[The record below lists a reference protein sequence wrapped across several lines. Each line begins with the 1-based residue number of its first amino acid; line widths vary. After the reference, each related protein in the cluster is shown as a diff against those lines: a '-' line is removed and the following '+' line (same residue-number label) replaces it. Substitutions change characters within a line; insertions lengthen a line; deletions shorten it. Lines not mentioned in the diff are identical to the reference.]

1 MLHSRMSVRL
11 GLLLLAIALL
21 GACGSTATQSPAS
34 SPGPTQSPTANPDA
48 ALMADLDALW
58 SGPYDAAKVA
68 ALYATDAVFHDMVA
82 NETSTGLEAVQ
93 AKVKDY
99 ATQNF
104 KVTTTSAPIRQ
115 GDFVATFFKYGA
127 PDALYPGLGV
137 VELKDGKVL
146 NQWVYPAP

>member
-1 MLHSRMSVRL
+1 MLLSSVAVRV
-11 GLLLLAIALL
+11 GLLLLAVALL
-21 GACGSTATQSPAS
+21 GACGATAA
-34 SPGPTQSPTANPDA
+34 QSPTANPAATQSPTASEDA

-58 SGPYDAAKVA
+58 SSPYDAAKVA
-68 ALYATDAVFHDMVA
+68 TLYATDAVFHDMVA

-99 ATQNF
+99 TSQNF
-104 KVTTTSAPIRQ
+104 KVTSTSAPIRQ
-115 GDFVATFFKYGA
+115 GDFVAVFVKFGA
-127 PDALYPGLGV
+127 AEALYPGLGV